1 MVRWDV
7 ICFVGAKSIY
17 DSSCKGFWGGECPLC
32 LESLRDSTAGH
43 GCLALS
49 EKEITSPWLHGSRG
63 KRVSKKP
70 RSTQPREEFTLC
82 PVRSAAVSEMSAVDV
97 RDHLRSL
104 PSRGLKSQ
112 KPKPQEVSEA

>member
-49 EKEITSPWLHGSRG
+49 EAEITSPWLHGSRG
-63 KRVSKKP
+63 KRV
-70 RSTQPREEFTLC
+70 
-82 PVRSAAVSEMSAVDV
+82 
-97 RDHLRSL
+97 
-104 PSRGLKSQ
+104 LKSSADVKHRQ
-112 KPKPQEVSEA
+112 PLAASDSTELEWLMLGHRLQAPPRGDLRCAP